1 MAKTILVGPDLAW
14 GEEIL
19 RALDQAKFP
28 ITAALWVLRKERS
41 DDWELIVA
49 TPLYDKLG
57 AQPAYLRLIE
67 VLSANGPV
75 ALSDLPIKLE
85 SSTRPLIKALRKT
98 FGNTASV
105 KGMRLG
111 LQSIGG
117 TWIDD
122 GYVYRIK

>member
-67 VLSANGPV
+67 VLSANFDMLV
-75 ALSDLPIKLE
+75 E
-85 SSTRPLIKALRKT
+85 
-98 FGNTASV
+98 
-105 KGMRLG
+105 
-111 LQSIGG
+111 
-117 TWIDD
+117 
-122 GYVYRIK
+122 